1 MLSIIFGD
9 LPILS
14 SVNLM
19 NSRLPDAA
27 FAFAFDWKG
36 FGGPPG
42 LCPDDCQPR
51 DFLAARKTA
60 SKHSA
65 EEFKVSWTLIRFS
78 SITARQWRFRSGRFI
93 KEMREYDG

>member
-51 DFLAARKTA
+51 DFLA
-60 SKHSA
+60 
-65 EEFKVSWTLIRFS
+65 
-78 SITARQWRFRSGRFI
+78 
-93 KEMREYDG
+93 Y